1 MNRTVISLKGIL
13 STKINWLHL
22 IIFLILATTL
32 ATVLYIFVIPI
43 IFWSIYGEGASSD
56 RIGSLP
62 ITIFIGEWM
71 PLIIV
76 LVITGF
82 NIYRNILQND
92 LARVK
97 SHLLIAVIVTILYLF
112 RVPLLDFIF
121 EIF

>member
-1 MNRTVISLKGIL
+1 MNRTIIPLKGIL

-32 ATVLYIFVIPI
+32 ATVLYIFIIPI
-43 IFWSIYGEGASSD
+43 ICWSIYGEGATSD
-56 RIGSLP
+56 RIGALP
-62 ITIFIGEWM
+62 ISIFIGEWM

-76 LVITGF
+76 LLITGF
-82 NIYRNILQND
+82 NIYINILQKD